1 MERALAIPK
10 STDYFSTL
18 TSQRLLLNAYFST
31 LTSQRLLLN
40 AYFSTLTSHCL
51 LLRAYCLLSSSLLSP
66 LTSDHSQ
73 CDVMPTTLVVT

>member
-31 LTSQRLLLN
+31 LTSQRLLLT
-40 AYFSTLTSHCL
+40 AYYFVPI
-51 LLRAYCLLSSSLLSP
+51 AYYPPLSSLLS
-66 LTSDHSQ
+66 LLITHN
-73 CDVMPTTLVVT
+73 VM

>member
-10 STDYFSTL
+10 STD
-18 TSQRLLLNAYFST
+18 
-31 LTSQRLLLN
+31 
-40 AYFSTLTSHCL
+40 YFSTLTSHCL

-66 LTSDHSQ
+66 LASDNSQ